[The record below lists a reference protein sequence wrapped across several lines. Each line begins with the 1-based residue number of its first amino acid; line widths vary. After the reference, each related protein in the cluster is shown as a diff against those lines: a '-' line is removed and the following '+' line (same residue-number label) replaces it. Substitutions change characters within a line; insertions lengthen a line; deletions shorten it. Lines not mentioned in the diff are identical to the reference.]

1 MSNFLTSGLKEKI
14 DQLMICRSQGDQRQ
28 NNKVFKEGGVHQAA
42 KYFNKY
48 DQEGERQE
56 FGECQ
61 EYVDASAAT
70 PHAEHIESD
79 KHKCKEPC
87 ECSYQAA
94 SPSTP
99 YAENESE
106 KHKCQ
111 EPSECSSQ
119 AVSPSTN
126 YCSQDM
132 TGRTS
137 TFTAHPTFVSICYSY
152 CYRLQCK
159 ETCLVYDA

>member
-1 MSNFLTSGLKEKI
+1 MSNFLTSELKDKI

-28 NNKVFKEGGVHQAA
+28 NNKVFKEGGGGGVHQAA
-42 KYFNKY
+42 KYFDEY
-48 DQEGERQE
+48 DKEGERQQ

-70 PHAEHIESD
+70 PHADHNEKDESE
-79 KHKCKEPC
+79 KLKCEEPN

-99 YAENESE
+99 YAENEMNESE
-106 KHKCQ
+106 KHKCE
-111 EPSECSSQ
+111 EPSECSFQ
-119 AVSPSTN
+119 AASPSPPHSSTN
-126 YCSQDM
+126 YCSLDL

-137 TFTAHPTFVSICYSY
+137 TFTAHSTFVSIYM
-152 CYRLQCK
+152 
-159 ETCLVYDA
+159 